1 LRTECGAWGRNPH
14 VFSGDTMSVTITD
27 EQYQEITRYL
37 AVLLNGDGFEIMN
50 KQPLHSKLAQFMAT
64 LPMQTLPEPE
74 SIENVIRN
82 QLSAWSPPSCP

>member
-1 LRTECGAWGRNPH
+1 MLILGAHPTQFAGE
-14 VFSGDTMSVTITD
+14 VMSITITD

-82 QLSAWSPPSCP
+82 QLRAWSPPSCP